1 MGTTSSVQGMRY
13 RDYTAQ
19 KTQNHRCQYRKEQTS
34 TQNGQWTEPK
44 EDSFQGAD
52 VWYILYQYD
61 ALHRLRTRHWSLH
74 LRVLSLREGNA
85 VKPWA
90 QDCSPTGYSS
100 LCGSASFWETAL
112 IISKQSLILQR
123 IPTSLRVI
131 SLKRQAALKL
141 PVAGNSTTAHLA
153 LVRFLFRES
162 SKCLLKVQTVCISLF
177 FYYSYPSFLFHPH
190 TCTTLIYLESVY
202 IPTSLT

>member
-34 TQNGQWTEPK
+34 TQKGQWTEPK

-100 LCGSASFWETAL
+100 LTMWISKLLGDCFNHIKAEPYSPKNSYFSQSHLPETASCSEAASCRQQHYGSPCT
-112 IISKQSLILQR
+112 SKIPLQG
-123 IPTSLRVI
+123 
-131 SLKRQAALKL
+131 K
-141 PVAGNSTTAHLA
+141 
-153 LVRFLFRES
+153 F
-162 SKCLLKVQTVCISLF
+162 
-177 FYYSYPSFLFHPH
+177 
-190 TCTTLIYLESVY
+190 
-202 IPTSLT
+202 